1 MEKIEK
7 ITILTVVNYLNMWC
21 FYIGQNESDYSA
33 TEGLQSVTKY
43 ICGGIFI
50 GSTLDIQQMKN
61 VHAEKYIVRG

>member
-1 MEKIEK
+1 
-7 ITILTVVNYLNMWC
+7 MWC